1 MTESSE
7 RNEPAEPVGRTV
19 PDGRPADRDGA
30 PAAADTGSDHPGTPG
45 SPGVGVSDAVLL
57 GPERQA
63 AEQPGTVPAEDGPTE
78 RLPRDAG
85 APERLAAAPLPAD
98 DGPTVPLPGRE
109 LPGRDGTASG
119 GEDTVP
125 IRSGE
130 SAAAPVPAVRR
141 LLGRLTAANAMIAVL
156 LALLGFTLVV
166 QLRTN
171 STDASLETARQEDL
185 VRILS
190 DLEAQEER
198 VRQDIA
204 GLEESQRQL
213 NSGAEGR
220 QAALDEA
227 TRRADELG
235 ILAGTLPARGPGLTV
250 GFMPVSK
257 PIAASRVLDA
267 VQELRGAGAEAM
279 QISGA
284 DGATVRIVASTYFLD
299 ADGGISVSGRRLTGP
314 YMITVIGDPKTMQ
327 TALNIPGGVVA
338 SVSGDGGNVAIQ
350 EREMVDVSAVVSPKD
365 LQHARPVS

>member
-1 MTESSE
+1 MAESARENGGPGS
-7 RNEPAEPVGRTV
+7 
-19 PDGRPADRDGA
+19 PDGAGERPGSGDTAPGPDAGVGAAGDRPGSVSVAGGGSGAAETSVDDGGRLRDGA
-30 PAAADTGSDHPGTPG
+30 
-45 SPGVGVSDAVLL
+45 VG
-57 GPERQA
+57 G
-63 AEQPGTVPAEDGPTE
+63 GPAES
-78 RLPRDAG
+78 
-85 APERLAAAPLPAD
+85 D
-98 DGPTVPLPGRE
+98 DGPTVALPTGDETVPLPAKQE
-109 LPGRDGTASG
+109 
-119 GEDTVP
+119 
-125 IRSGE
+125 
-130 SAAAPVPAVRR
+130 PVGAGSPVRR
-141 LLGRLTAANAMIAVL
+141 VLPRLTTANAMIAVL

-166 QLRTN
+166 QLKSN
-171 STDASLETARQEDL
+171 STDASLESTRQEDL

-190 DLEAQEER
+190 DLDAQEER

-213 NSGAEGR
+213 SSGAQGR

-235 ILAGTLPARGPGLTV
+235 VLAGTLAARGPGLTV
-250 GFMPVSK
+250 SFMPVSK

-279 QISGA
+279 QIAGG
-284 DGATVRIVASTYFLD
+284 DGATVRIIASTYFLD

-314 YMITVIGDPKTMQ
+314 YMIMVIGDPKTMQ

-350 EREMVDVSAVVSPKD
+350 EREVVDVTALSPPKD